1 MSLPSPRSRGYRLI
15 VAPTV
20 ALTVLALAAAGCGG
34 GKKSSGGGGTT
45 SRPSGASAPKAA
57 GSTLAETA
65 SDFKFSQPKP
75 TVKSGTVNVELR
87 NGGGTA
93 HGFEIEGP
101 KGEIR
106 TKVVQPGQSAAVSA
120 KLAPGK
126 YEFYCPVDGHKKLGM
141 KGTLTVK

>member
-1 MSLPSPRSRGYRLI
+1 MSLPSPRRRGYRLI

-20 ALTVLALAAAGCGG
+20 ALIVLALMAAGCGG

-45 SRPSGASAPKAA
+45 SKPSGASAPKAA

-65 SDFKFSQPKP
+65 SDFKFSQPNP
-75 TVKSGTVNVELR
+75 TVKSGTVNLELR
-87 NGGGTA
+87 NSGGTA
-93 HGFEIEGP
+93 HAIEVEGP

-106 TKVVQPGQSAAVSA
+106 TKVIQPGQSASVKA
-120 KLAPGK
+120 KLATGR

-141 KGTLTVK
+141 KGTLTVQ